1 MITLPNILEVV
12 KIDILIEKEF
22 EIDCCIRGYHCF
34 RSFLEG
40 TEWHLLTGCK
50 EDHPTSLVI
59 YKYAIVSK
67 NTISEYKFWDRS
79 MSCSLVK

>member
-22 EIDCCIRGYHCF
+22 EIDCCIRGYHYF

-40 TEWHLLTGCK
+40 TE
-50 EDHPTSLVI
+50 
-59 YKYAIVSK
+59 
-67 NTISEYKFWDRS
+67 
-79 MSCSLVK
+79 